1 MSAMKDSSRS
11 LPKKVIL
18 ILKKETFTCLPGKDW
33 NCYGAYRSGNRRYQE
48 YCKKK
53 ESDGTALPL
62 SGKSAGRRSIGRDCE
77 RNTIF

>member
-1 MSAMKDSSRS
+1 MKPSIKEQ
-11 LPKKVIL
+11 LPKKIEQIENMIYPFL
-18 ILKKETFTCLPGKDW
+18 CLPGKDW